1 MNAFK
6 RLLVGAG
13 IAATLIVPSYNATA
27 WDGGGGP
34 WLRGPGGPGPI
45 GGPPGPMGGPPGPGP
60 GPGRRHHGPG
70 PGAAIAGLAVG
81 AIVGSAIANAARGPA
96 PAGRSCNSVMVD
108 GRTYYNCGDSDYY
121 GNGYNDGYRDD
132 RYRYRYED
140 DPQWD
145 GR

>member
-1 MNAFK
+1 MNALK

-13 IAATLIVPSYNATA
+13 MAATLIVPSYNASA
-27 WDGGGGP
+27 WDGPGP
-34 WLRGPGGPGPI
+34 GPGPGAWLRGPGGPGPGP
-45 GGPPGPMGGPPGPGP
+45 GGPGFGPGPGP
-60 GPGRRHHGPG
+60 GPHHRGPG
-70 PGAAIAGLAVG
+70 PGGAIAGLAVG

-96 PAGRSCNSVMVD
+96 PGGRSCNSVMVD

-121 GNGYNDGYRDD
+121 RDGYNEGYRND
-132 RYRYRYED
+132 RYRYED